1 MLKSYTKNHSG
12 RIALSCHNL
21 AGGMCIHCDTADR
34 LTPRILAKA
43 LAEPARLIASLL
55 SIRAL

>member
-1 MLKSYTKNHSG
+1 M
-12 RIALSCHNL
+12 ALSCHNL

-43 LAEPARLIASLL
+43 LAEPARLIASLF